1 MSFSAKIMTCKETK
15 KSMTTTQKKKRA
27 AEIVLDEAQMLRLTR
42 QTLNHLFKI
51 CSNNYSKL
59 CLKN

>member
-1 MSFSAKIMTCKETK
+1 
-15 KSMTTTQKKKRA
+15 MTTTQKKKEQA